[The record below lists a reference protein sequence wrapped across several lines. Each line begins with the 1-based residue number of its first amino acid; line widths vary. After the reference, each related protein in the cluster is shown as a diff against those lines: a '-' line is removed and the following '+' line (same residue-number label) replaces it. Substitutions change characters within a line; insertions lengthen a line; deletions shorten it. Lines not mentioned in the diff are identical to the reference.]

1 MKKIISIFI
10 AFYLTITSFLAN
22 TIYSYAN
29 NEPDLTAQYAV
40 LMDFETG
47 KVLYNKNGS
56 QKLYPASTT
65 KLWTAY
71 VVLKNVSDLS
81 QVVTVKDL
89 PPVDGSSMYLRNG
102 ESFTVKQLL
111 DGLLVH
117 SANDAAVVLANYV
130 SGSVGEFV
138 KLMNM
143 EANAIGAKNTHFN
156 NSNGLPDPNHYT
168 TAYDMALMAREA
180 MNNEIFR
187 EIVKTKSI
195 SFPATKEYPFE
206 RYFVNTNKF
215 LTSND
220 KINYKGEEIPI
231 KYDIVDGIKTGYT
244 DDAGKCLLSSGV
256 KNNMRLISAV
266 FKTEGDNLY
275 LDSRTLLDYGFDNF
289 SSKTIINKE
298 DYISTK
304 KIILSE
310 QGKLVYEPK
319 YSYKVVLPNG
329 IKENNYTQKVKLN
342 KIDLPIKK
350 GDTIGQLEVYNN
362 KKLEHSIDLI
372 AINDVNSIF
381 EIITENKIIV
391 SIVKLIFILFVLFII
406 LILIIVIIKKR
417 KRRKR
422 YIYNKYKRRIKR
434 RR

>member
-350 GDTIGQLEVYNN
+350 GNTIGQLEVYNN

-381 EIITENKIIV
+381 EIITENKIII
-391 SIVKLIFILFVLFII
+391 SIIKLIFILFVLFII

>member
-319 YSYKVVLPNG
+319 YSYKVVLTNG